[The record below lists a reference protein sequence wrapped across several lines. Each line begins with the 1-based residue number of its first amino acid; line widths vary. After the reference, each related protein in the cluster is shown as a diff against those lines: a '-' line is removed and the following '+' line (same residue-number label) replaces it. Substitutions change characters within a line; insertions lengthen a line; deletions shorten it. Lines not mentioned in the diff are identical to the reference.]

1 MHKIPPPAQRLH
13 IRPQGRSIHNPTLQ
27 IAHQRGGRDCLYR
40 LCRFPS
46 PILLSLPTIID
57 GFLTV
62 LGEQDSKFKRQ
73 LGIRVPIHIH
83 TAVLESADETAADRA
98 SATLLRDRRDN
109 IKARALLLT
118 TFPSIPPQCL
128 EKILQHAFLKGSGR
142 VGRISTRTDTEK
154 ATLAVEA
161 HIRHEHTAYERL
173 MEDEGIERE
182 GARKRVWGEV
192 RRLRDEWAGSV
203 GRAREDEVEE
213 VKEAVGVEE
222 IEGMKE
228 MEGMKEVEVIDLT

>member
-1 MHKIPPPAQRLH
+1 MV
-13 IRPQGRSIHNPTLQ
+13 
-27 IAHQRGGRDCLYR
+27 
-40 LCRFPS
+40 
-46 PILLSLPTIID
+46 
-57 GFLTV
+57 FLTV

-83 TAVLESADETAADRA
+83 TAVLESADETAADRT

-142 VGRISTRTDTEK
+142 VGRISTRTDKEK

-192 RRLRDEWAGSV
+192 RRVRDEWAGRV
-203 GRAREDEVEE
+203 GSAREDEVEE

-222 IEGMKE
+222 